1 MKMKSGCSC
10 CNARAQQNRGLF
22 LRGQYLCGDCEAKL
36 VADTV
41 DSQGYQNWL
50 SFVRES
56 LFKKA
61 SGYSAI

>member
-1 MKMKSGCSC
+1 MKVKSGCSC

-22 LRGQYLCGDCEAKL
+22 LRGQYLCGVCEAKL
-36 VADTV
+36 IATSV
-41 DSQGYQNWL
+41 DSVGYQNWMD
-50 SFVRES
+50 FVHES